1 MTGMQAAASPAWDG
15 VERRSGQD
23 RRIGADRRSGIDR
36 RSGLGFRPD
45 PDRRVGAANDNTA
58 RCPWGNPDRRAE
70 DRRRDGTAG

>member
-1 MTGMQAAASPAWDG
+1 MTARQTHPALNAVWDG

-23 RRIGADRRSGIDR
+23 RRTGADRRSGIDR

-45 PDRRVGAANDNTA
+45 PDRRVGANDNTV

-70 DRRRDGTAG
+70 DRRRAAAG